1 MFCFGLRTKKNF
13 LCYFEPMPGR
23 IYSKLVEIANDNH
36 GFITPDDARGA
47 GVDPMNLVRMAE
59 RGQLER
65 RGNALYRF
73 PLTPPGPLDA
83 HMEAALWPRG
93 VDGVISHESA
103 LDLYELSDVNPHRI
117 HITVPRAHRIR
128 RKVPAAFRIH
138 HEDLRADDIGR
149 FEGIPV
155 VTPEHAIRQ
164 AHEAK
169 LGPALLAQAI
179 DHGEQNGRLTLRQ
192 ARKLRKEIGVIS
204 GQGTR
209 R

>member
-1 MFCFGLRTKKNF
+1 
-13 LCYFEPMPGR
+13 MPGKV
-23 IYSKLVEIANDNH
+23 YAKLMEIANENY
-36 GFITPDDARGA
+36 GFITPDDAREA
-47 GVDPMNLVRMAE
+47 GVNPMNLVRMAE

-65 RGNALYRF
+65 RDNALYRF
-73 PLTPPGPLDA
+73 PLTPAGPLDSY
-83 HMEAALWPRG
+83 MEAALWPRG
-93 VDGVISHESA
+93 VEGVISHESA

-128 RKVPAAFRIH
+128 RQVPASFRIH
-138 HEDLRADDIGR
+138 HEDLGPSDVGR

-164 AHEAK
+164 AHRAQ
-169 LGPALLAQAI
+169 LGPALLGQAI

-192 ARKLRKEIGVIS
+192 ARGLRKEIGVAPGS
-204 GQGTR
+204 GTR

>member
-1 MFCFGLRTKKNF
+1 
-13 LCYFEPMPGR
+13 MPGKV
-23 IYSKLVEIANDNH
+23 YSELMEIANENY

-47 GVDPMNLVRMAE
+47 GVKPMNLVRMAE

-73 PLTPPGPLDA
+73 PLTPPGPLDSY
-83 HMEAALWPRG
+83 MEAALWPRG
-93 VDGVISHESA
+93 VEGVISHESA

-128 RKVPAAFRIH
+128 RQVPAAFRIH
-138 HEDLRADDIGR
+138 HEDLRPGDVGCL
-149 FEGIPV
+149 EGIPV

-164 AHEAK
+164 AHRAK
-169 LGPALLAQAI
+169 LGPALLGQAI

-192 ARKLRKEIGVIS
+192 ARSLRKEIGVAPGS
-204 GQGTR
+204 GTR